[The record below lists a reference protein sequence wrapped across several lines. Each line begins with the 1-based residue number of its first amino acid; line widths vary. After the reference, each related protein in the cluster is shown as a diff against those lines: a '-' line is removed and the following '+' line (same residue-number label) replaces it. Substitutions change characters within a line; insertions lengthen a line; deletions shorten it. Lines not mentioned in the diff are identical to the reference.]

1 MNADHPILA
10 GLTPPQV
17 QAVTHDGPI
26 LVLAGAGT
34 GKTRTLTA
42 AVAWRIAE
50 HGIPA
55 HRVLAVTFTNKAAS
69 EMTQRIRTMLAGQ
82 TVPSWI
88 GTFHGLAARQLRAEP
103 EVAGLRP
110 GFEILDADD
119 SKRLVRRTAAAMHTA
134 GCEDAGEAGHD
145 AQSLKTLCNR
155 ISAFKDH
162 LVDPEEAPRY
172 IDAKIAQGQ
181 GQPVDAAGLR
191 LAGRI
196 YAEYQRRLREANAA
210 DFGDL
215 LMWPTL
221 AMQHDE
227 AYRLRWAGRFDC
239 LLSDEFQDVN
249 RAQARW
255 LRLLGADHERIFI
268 VGDDDQSVYSWRG
281 SNPGHLLGFNRDF
294 PNAPCVRL
302 EDNFRSTGHILSAA
316 NAVISV
322 DKKRLGKTLR
332 TSKPLGDKV
341 EVAGF
346 RDAEAEAQGVVAEIR
361 HRHGEGVDWQ
371 DMAILYRSNAM
382 SRSFEEALLR
392 STIPYVLIGDVAF
405 YQRAEIRDALALLRL
420 AAHPDDL
427 QSDEAFRRV
436 CNTPPR
442 GLGPKALEALEAE
455 AAWRHVS
462 LLRAIETV
470 PLTPRV
476 RAAAFSFAD
485 AIRAAGDQVA
495 TLADQLSTL
504 LDSTG
509 YRQMLRESRSEDSEG
524 RLENL
529 QELLCLAGSFH
540 NARELLDHA
549 SLASAAPGEDAEGR
563 VQLMTLHKGKGLEFQ
578 HAFLPGWDSA
588 FQSAWSD
595 AAEERRLAYVAITRG
610 KEPVSISHAAY
621 RRGYAQPSCFID
633 DIPDEHKVTGWLR
646 EQQTPRFV
654 RRVGGRFT
662 DDVDAMELLRQL

>member
-1 MNADHPILA
+1 MSTDHPILA

-17 QAVTHDGPI
+17 EAVTHDGPI

-69 EMTQRIRTMLAGQ
+69 EMTQRIRVMLTGQ

-88 GTFHGLAARQLRAEP
+88 GTFHGLAARQLRTEP

-119 SKRLVRRTAAAMHTA
+119 SKRLVRRTAAAMHGA
-134 GCEDAGEAGHD
+134 GSDDAGEVGQD
-145 AQSLKTLCNR
+145 AQSLKKLCNQ
-155 ISAFKDH
+155 ISTLKDN
-162 LVDPEEAPRY
+162 LVSSEQAPRH
-172 IDAKIAQGQ
+172 IEAMIAQGQ
-181 GQPVDAAGLR
+181 GRVIDAPGLR
-191 LAGRI
+191 LAGRV

-215 LMWPTL
+215 LLWPTL

-239 LLSDEFQDVN
+239 LLADEFQDVN

-255 LRLLGADHERIFI
+255 LRLLGADHERIFV
-268 VGDDDQSVYSWRG
+268 VGDDDQSVYSWRN
-281 SNPGHLLGFNRDF
+281 SNPGFLLSFNRDF
-294 PNAPCVRL
+294 PKAAFIRL
-302 EDNFRSTGHILSAA
+302 EDNFRSTGHILNAA
-316 NAVISV
+316 NAVIAV
-322 DKKRLGKTLR
+322 DTKRLGKTLR

-361 HRHGEGVDWQ
+361 HRHTEGMDWQ

-382 SRSFEEALLR
+382 SRAFEEALLR
-392 STIPYVLIGDVAF
+392 STIPYVLIGDVGF
-405 YQRAEIRDALALLRL
+405 YQWEEIKNALALLRL
-420 AAHPDDL
+420 AANPDDL

-436 CNTPPR
+436 CNTPAR
-442 GLGPKALEALEAE
+442 GLGPKALVALEAE
-455 AAWRHVS
+455 AAWRQVS

-485 AIRAAGDQVA
+485 AIRAAGDQAV
-495 TLADQLSTL
+495 TLADQLSML

-509 YRQMLRESRSEDSEG
+509 YRSMLRESRAEDSEG

-529 QELLCLAGSFH
+529 QELLSLAGSFH
-540 NARELLDHA
+540 SARELLDHA
-549 SLASAAPGEDAEGR
+549 SLASAAPGEDAAGR
-563 VQLMTLHKGKGLEFQ
+563 VQLMTLHKGKGLEFR

-588 FQSAWSD
+588 FPNSWSD
-595 AAEERRLAYVAITRG
+595 ADEERRLAYVAITRG
-610 KEPVSISHAAY
+610 KERVSITHAAY

-633 DIPDEHKVTGWLR
+633 DIPDEHKGTGWLR
-646 EQQTPRFV
+646 AQHTPRFA
-654 RRVGGRFT
+654 RQAGGRFA
-662 DDVDAMELLRQL
+662 DDVEAMELLRQL